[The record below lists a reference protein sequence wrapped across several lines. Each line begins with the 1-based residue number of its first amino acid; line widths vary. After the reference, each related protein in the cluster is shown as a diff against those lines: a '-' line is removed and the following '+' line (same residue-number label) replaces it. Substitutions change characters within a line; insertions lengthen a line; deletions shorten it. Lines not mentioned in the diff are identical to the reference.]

1 MNISIFH
8 NMTSKQPS
16 VGSLDGIA
24 NLMRNDQKL
33 AAFTQSYR
41 QTGNKT
47 FKSECPL
54 FAVACR
60 FEGGKGKENIK
71 GLTGLSLVDFDH
83 IVPHTDEK
91 FKSHTDI
98 NIRSHTDS
106 TDHTDTATMHT
117 NSPISSEGAK
127 SVRSVRSVCQGDMD
141 AVRSVCKNTPESL
154 AEMKAKIIADPHT
167 LMCYTTISGNG
178 LRVIFK
184 YELPPTD
191 VFKLHTDKKFKS
203 HTDSTDFTDVD
214 LYICENITS
223 AKTDEKSVR
232 SVRSVCQKDMDAV
245 STYYQQA
252 FYAGNAYYEKLL
264 GMKADMQCKNL
275 TRLSGL
281 AHDPEVFLRPESE
294 VVPFTAEEITTASA
308 AYAQQSKEDK
318 QMQRIQTYFDTL
330 IAPQLAKANIVF
342 QSGSHNEY
350 VMRVGYRLA
359 ERRFSKKVAIRW
371 AVRQFGADYPDTE
384 QVINSCYANASP
396 HGNSGGG
403 SGGGRGDTKTA
414 SVEEIKSFLDGHVSL
429 RFNEIT
435 SRVEYLSH
443 TDERFKSHTDIN
455 IRSHTDSTDHT
466 DTATMH
472 TNSPISSEGAKSVR
486 SVRSVCQGDCEN
498 ITPAKVDEKS
508 VKSVRS
514 VCKKE
519 TPVWI
524 PVNDRIIN
532 SLWSQMSA
540 ITRVNIQDMYRVIES
555 DYVPIFNPF
564 TEYLNALEKR
574 SHAEDNFM
582 PHTDLTNFTDAAP
595 HIHENIPP
603 VTTDAKSVSSVRS
616 VCQEKDYIRELAA
629 TVRVK
634 GGEQEQML
642 WYRYLRKWLVAM
654 VASWLSDDVVN
665 NVILVLIGE
674 QGAYKTTWFNY
685 LLPPELKQYF
695 YTKTNANRMS
705 KDDLLTLAQY
715 ALVCCEELD
724 TMRPAELNQLKATVT
739 MPSID
744 ERAAYAHY
752 HEHRKHIASFC
763 GTGNNTQFL
772 SDPTGNRRWLP
783 FEVESIVSPRDHP
796 FHYEGIYSQALALYQ
811 SGFQYWFTKEEIQE
825 LNRHNR
831 QFETPRLEH
840 ELVDLYFRKPTDSEL
855 GEFMSVARALQIISN
870 GISQK
875 LSAVNVG
882 RAFSDL
888 GFKRVRTCSS
898 RGFIVVCRT
907 AEEIKAYQH
916 RLSAD
921 AQPDTADDLPC

>member
-8 NMTSKQPS
+8 NMTSKLPLPGLLEG
-16 VGSLDGIA
+16 VA
-24 NLMRNDQKL
+24 NLIREDEKL
-33 AAFTQSYR
+33 ATFTASYR
-41 QTGNKT
+41 QTGTKA
-47 FKSECPL
+47 FKNEAPL

-60 FEGGKGKENIK
+60 FEGGKGRGNVRH
-71 GLTGLSLVDFDH
+71 LTGLSLVDIDH
-83 IVPHTDEK
+83 GEHIE
-91 FKSHTDI
+91 
-98 NIRSHTDS
+98 
-106 TDHTDTATMHT
+106 
-117 NSPISSEGAK
+117 
-127 SVRSVRSVCQGDMD
+127 DM
-141 AVRSVCKNTPESL
+141 KQ
-154 AEMKAKIIADPHT
+154 KAMADPHT
-167 LMCYTTISGNG
+167 LMTYITMSGNG

-184 YELPPTD
+184 YDLAPEFSGAPKD
-191 VFKLHTDKKFKS
+191 EAEVKKF
-203 HTDSTDFTDVD
+203 
-214 LYICENITS
+214 E
-223 AKTDEKSVR
+223 
-232 SVRSVCQKDMDAV
+232 
-245 STYYQQA
+245 TYYQQA

-264 GMKADMQCKNL
+264 GAKADMQCKNL

-281 AHDPEVFLRPESE
+281 AHDSEVFLRDPSE
-294 VVPFTAEEITTASA
+294 VASFTAEEMATAATS
-308 AYAQQSKEDK
+308 YAKQSKEEK
-318 QMQRIQTYFDTL
+318 QIQRIQTYFDTL
-330 IAPQLAKANIVF
+330 IAPQLAKANIKF

-359 ERRFSKKVAIRW
+359 ERRFSKKIALKW
-371 AVRQFGADYPDTE
+371 AMQKFGGNYPDTE
-384 QVINSCYANASP
+384 QVITSCYANKAPSNSP
-396 HGNSGGG
+396 KGERTDS
-403 SGGGRGDTKTA
+403 KVA

-435 SRVEYLSH
+435 SRVEYLS
-443 TDERFKSHTDIN
+443 DEWQ
-455 IRSHTDSTDHT
+455 
-466 DTATMH
+466 
-472 TNSPISSEGAKSVR
+472 PI
-486 SVRSVCQGDCEN
+486 
-498 ITPAKVDEKS
+498 
-508 VKSVRS
+508 
-514 VCKKE
+514 
-519 TPVWI
+519 
-524 PVNDRIIN
+524 NDRKVN
-532 SLWSQMSA
+532 SLWSKMSEV
-540 ITRVNIQDMYRVIES
+540 TRVNKQDLYSIIES
-555 DYVPIFNPF
+555 DYVSLYHPF
-564 TEYLNALEKR
+564 KEYLSTLQ
-574 SHAEDNFM
+574 
-582 PHTDLTNFTDAAP
+582 
-595 HIHENIPP
+595 
-603 VTTDAKSVSSVRS
+603 SVKSVRS

-634 GGEQEQML
+634 GGEQEQIL
-642 WYRYLRKWLVAM
+642 WYRYLKKWLVAM

-685 LLPPELKQYF
+685 LLPPPLKQYF

-724 TMRPAELNQLKATVT
+724 TMRPAELNQLKAAVT

-783 FEVESIVSPRDHP
+783 FEVESIVSPRERP
-796 FHYEGIYSQALALYQ
+796 FNYEGIYAQALALYK
-811 SGFQYWFTKEEIQE
+811 SGFQFWFTKEEIQE

-840 ELVDLYFRKPTDSEL
+840 ELVDLYFRKPTDTEL

-888 GFKRVRTCSS
+888 GFKRVRTNSC

-916 RLSAD
+916 RLLAD
-921 AQPDTADDLPC
+921 AQPDTTDDLPF

>member
-1 MNISIFH
+1 MNVSIFQ
-8 NMTSKQPS
+8 NMTCKQPS

-33 AAFTQSYR
+33 AAFTLSYR
-41 QTGNKT
+41 QTGSKT

-54 FAVACR
+54 FAVACL
-60 FEGGKGKENIK
+60 FEGGKGKENVT

-83 IVPHTDEK
+83 ISP
-91 FKSHTDI
+91 
-98 NIRSHTDS
+98 
-106 TDHTDTATMHT
+106 TDHTDGTDYSQALR
-117 NSPISSEGAK
+117 EF
-127 SVRSVRSVCQGDMD
+127 
-141 AVRSVCKNTPESL
+141 
-154 AEMKAKIIADPHT
+154 KAKIIADPHT

-178 LRVIFK
+178 LRIIFK
-184 YELPPTD
+184 YEGLPQITQIG
-191 VFKLHTDKKFKS
+191 TDKVSDETTGQLRAVASQQQNLCTSVQSVGENKYPS
-203 HTDSTDFTDVD
+203 ARVIDFQSV
-214 LYICENITS
+214 S
-223 AKTDEKSVR
+223 A
-232 SVRSVCQKDMDAV
+232 
-245 STYYQQA
+245 YYQQA

-264 GMKADMQCKNL
+264 GVKADMQCKNL

-294 VVPFTAEEITTASA
+294 VVPFTAEEISTAA
-308 AYAQQSKEDK
+308 AVHAKQSKEDK

-330 IAPQLAKANIVF
+330 IAPQLAKANIKF

-359 ERRFSKKVAIRW
+359 ERRFSKKIALKW
-371 AVRQFGADYPDTE
+371 AMQQLGKDYPDTE
-384 QVINSCYANASP
+384 QVINSCFNNASP
-396 HGNSGGG
+396 HGKGGG
-403 SGGGRGDTKTA
+403 GDGGRGDNKTA
-414 SVEEIKSFLDGHVSL
+414 SVDEIKSFLDGHVSL

-443 TDERFKSHTDIN
+443 TD
-455 IRSHTDSTDHT
+455 STDLT
-466 DTATMH
+466 DEGVWL
-472 TNSPISSEGAKSVR
+472 PI
-486 SVRSVCQGDCEN
+486 
-498 ITPAKVDEKS
+498 
-508 VKSVRS
+508 
-514 VCKKE
+514 
-519 TPVWI
+519 
-524 PVNDRIIN
+524 NDRKVN
-532 SLWSQMSA
+532 SLWSKMSEV
-540 ITRVNIQDMYRVIES
+540 TRVNKQDLYSIIES
-555 DYVPIFNPF
+555 DYVTIFNPF
-564 TEYLNALEKR
+564 TEYLNNLCKSVQSVGEQNKSPSVGER
-574 SHAEDNFM
+574 DY
-582 PHTDLTNFTDAAP
+582 
-595 HIHENIPP
+595 IHE
-603 VTTDAKSVSSVRS
+603 
-616 VCQEKDYIRELAA
+616 LAQ

-634 GGEQEQML
+634 GGEQEQIL
-642 WYRYLRKWLVAM
+642 WYHYLKKWLVGM

-674 QGAYKTTWFNY
+674 QGSFKTTWFNY

-724 TMRPAELNQLKATVT
+724 TMRPAELNQLKAAVT

-796 FHYEGIYSQALALYQ
+796 FHYEGIYSQALALYK
-811 SGFQYWFTKEEIQE
+811 SGFQYWFAKEEIQE
-825 LNRHNR
+825 LNRHNK

-840 ELVDLYFRKPTDSEL
+840 ELVDLYFRKPTDTEL

-888 GFKRVRTCSS
+888 GFKRVRTNSS

-921 AQPDTADDLPC
+921 AQPDTTDDLPF